1 MALLTAKT
9 ITKLRLLSN
18 QSSINKFT
26 LQLIKKSDLDAQ
38 QRCTST
44 TSSKKGG
51 SLSIAELNQTGLPTK
66 AKLDLSFEDSE
77 TAFKAKSN
85 SDLLRG
91 YLVFKLC
98 GINYLI
104 ENQKMVK
111 LIFKLFIFFR
121 YFKVLCI
128 ESCLIYQEKCWV
140 KSCLAL

>member
-1 MALLTAKT
+1 MWISELNWILNFDIFFFRLFKFFEQMALLTANT
-9 ITKLRLLSN
+9 IAKLRLLSN
-18 QSSINKFT
+18 RSSINKFT
-26 LQLIKKSDLDAQ
+26 LHLIKKSDPDAQ

-44 TSSKKGG
+44 TSSNKG
-51 SLSIAELNQTGLPTK
+51 SSVSISELNQAGLPNKT
-66 AKLDLSFEDSE
+66 KLDLSFEDSE

-111 LIFKLFIFFR
+111 IKAIFF
-121 YFKVLCI
+121 
-128 ESCLIYQEKCWV
+128 
-140 KSCLAL
+140 

>member
-1 MALLTAKT
+1 MALLTANT
-9 ITKLRLLSN
+9 IAKLRLLSN
-18 QSSINKFT
+18 RSSINKFT
-26 LQLIKKSDLDAQ
+26 LHLIKKSDPDAQ

-44 TSSKKGG
+44 TSSNKG
-51 SLSIAELNQTGLPTK
+51 SSVSISELNQAGLPNKT
-66 AKLDLSFEDSE
+66 KLDLSFEDSE

-111 LIFKLFIFFR
+111 IKAIFF
-121 YFKVLCI
+121 
-128 ESCLIYQEKCWV
+128 
-140 KSCLAL
+140 